1 MCSAT
6 GYPVAERPAYTRG
19 ENRFSTIVP
28 SLAVTG
34 CSSINSR
41 REFINWSAA
50 QWDGRFAAHSQQGEE
65 RPHRVSGRT
74 IALEAARALGLELI
88 VLNATND
95 EEIDQA
101 DAA

>member
-50 QWDGRFAAHSQQGEE
+50 QWDGRLRRTRSRGKNARIEFLEGRSRWRRHG
-65 RPHRVSGRT
+65 RSGS
-74 IALEAARALGLELI
+74 I

-101 DAA
+101 DTA

>member
-41 REFINWSAA
+41 RELSTGRRRSGMAA
-50 QWDGRFAAHSQQGEE
+50 CGALAAG
-65 RPHRVSGRT
+65 GRT
-74 IALEAARALGLELI
+74 PASSFWKDDRAGGGTGARARLC
-88 VLNATND
+88 
-95 EEIDQA
+95 
-101 DAA
+101 